1 MKVVFYSSNS
11 NYFDGSTFHYYN
23 YPSNTKRLNDFL
35 LSRTD
40 LEVIIIT
47 QLPGMFLLDIE
58 NNEISE
64 KSDFIKYYIQ
74 EPTVDFIKSFNPDL
88 VISASFWVTPFDW
101 LPVADSLIAE
111 QLISLGF
118 KVICNS
124 LETSMICFDKKQT
137 HDFLKN
143 NNFKIAK
150 AVHCHHELFWAER
163 NHKEIKEN
171 IYKKTIFEKIK
182 KLKLPLIIK
191 DTTGLSSYGME
202 VVTTYNQAIGFLNSK
217 KNNSDKLIEEFL
229 DGFQFGTE
237 IHGNKEKGYFI
248 FNPFLFSVN
257 QYGITSPKQ
266 SIKLGPV
273 VSSKFKI
280 DELKKELL
288 RLAEL
293 MDFNGVVQVDLVFHN
308 DEWFII
314 EINPRLS
321 GMTQTLL
328 ESKNQH
334 LVMALK
340 LPVLSEKE
348 LNILKEFDFI
358 LHISQV
364 VNDLAKQNRESGY
377 CEIIFKT
384 DLKNTQLNIL
394 KEKTPH
400 LIDEG
405 FYRQAVNMIKIIDL

>member
-124 LETSMICFDKKQT
+124 LETSLICFDKKQT

-280 DELKKELL
+280 NELKKELL

-321 GMTQTLL
+321 GMTQTLI

-394 KEKTPH
+394 KEKIPH

>member
-321 GMTQTLL
+321 GMTQTLI

-394 KEKTPH
+394 KEKNPH

-405 FYRQAVNMIKIIDL
+405 FYRQAINMIKIIDL

>member
-47 QLPGMFLLDIE
+47 QLPGLFLLDIY
-58 NNEISE
+58 NNELSE

-124 LETSMICFDKKQT
+124 LETSLICFDKKQT

-273 VSSKFKI
+273 VSTKFKI

-321 GMTQTLL
+321 GMTQTLI
-328 ESKNQH
+328 ESKNQY

-394 KEKTPH
+394 KEKIPH